1 MTVTCR
7 CSQMWSN
14 PHLAASPELDGKYKQ
29 VRLEYVGISDNTLS
43 SASILSSAATVRL
56 SDKTA
61 GIMNLSERCSYRF
74 EVGFFRSLHTDFHS
88 ILKLIT

>member
-1 MTVTCR
+1 
-7 CSQMWSN
+7 MWSN

-29 VRLEYVGISDNTLS
+29 VRLEYGISDS
-43 SASILSSAATVRL
+43 MLSSAATVRL

-61 GIMNLSERCSYRF
+61 GVMNLSERCSYRF